1 MQTLYG
7 MNIEIKTFKELDSIT
22 LYNIL
27 ELRNS
32 VFIVEQNCVYQDIDN
47 KDREALHVIFKKKGR
62 VVAYTRCFAPG
73 LYFKEASI
81 GRVVVLKNQRN
92 NNYGHQ
98 IMKVSL
104 QAILSN
110 YNTKEVT
117 LSAQTYL
124 KEFYESHGFYK
135 TGKEYLED
143 GIPHILMRN
152 TAI

>member
-1 MQTLYG
+1 MD
-7 MNIEIKTFKELDSIT
+7 IEIKTFKELDSIT

-47 KDREALHVIFKKKGR
+47 KDREALHVIFKKKGK

-81 GRVVVLKNQRN
+81 GRVVVLKTQRN

-98 IMKVSL
+98 IMKISL

-110 YNTKEVT
+110 YNTKNVT

-124 KEFYESHGFYK
+124 KKFYESHGFYK

-152 TAI
+152 RVI

>member
-1 MQTLYG
+1 MD
-7 MNIEIKTFKELDSIT
+7 IEIKTFKELDSIT

-47 KDREALHVIFKKKGR
+47 KDREALHVIFKKKGK

-98 IMKVSL
+98 IMKISL

-110 YNTKEVT
+110 YNTKNVT

-124 KEFYESHGFYK
+124 KKFYESHGFYK
-135 TGKEYLED
+135 IGKEYLED
-143 GIPHILMRN
+143 GIPHVLVCN
-152 TAI
+152 TVI

>member
-1 MQTLYG
+1 MD
-7 MNIEIKTFKELDSIT
+7 IEIKTFKELDTAT
-22 LYNIL
+22 LYDIL
-27 ELRNS
+27 ELRSS
-32 VFIVEQNCVYQDIDN
+32 VFVVEQNCVYQDIDN

-62 VVAYTRCFAPG
+62 VVAYMRCFAPG

-98 IMKVSL
+98 IMKTSL

-110 YNTKEVT
+110 YNTQDVT

-124 KEFYESHGFYK
+124 KKFYESHGFYK
-135 TGKEYLED
+135 IGKEYLED
-143 GIPHILMRN
+143 GIPHILMCN
-152 TAI
+152 TVI

>member
-1 MQTLYG
+1 

-81 GRVVVLKNQRN
+81 GRVVVFKNQRN

-135 TGKEYLED
+135 TGKEYVED
-143 GIPHILMRN
+143 GIPHILMH
-152 TAI
+152 TTVI

>member
-1 MQTLYG
+1 ME
-7 MNIEIKTFKELDSIT
+7 IEIKTFKELDTTT

-47 KDREALHVIFKKKGR
+47 KDKEALHVIFKKKGR
-62 VVAYTRCFAPG
+62 IVAYTRCFAPG

-81 GRVVVLKNQRN
+81 GRVVVLKNQRS

-98 IMKVSL
+98 IIKISL

-110 YNTKEVT
+110 YNTQDVT
-117 LSAQTYL
+117 LSAQKYL
-124 KEFYESHGFYK
+124 KKFYESHGFYK
-135 TGKEYLED
+135 IGKEYLED
-143 GIPHILMRN
+143 GIPHVLMCN
-152 TAI
+152 TVI